1 MECLPFQYVDCRL
14 GFTCFGVFT
23 FLSLLNAT
31 EGFTCYGVF
40 TFFSL
45 LTAAG
50 SLAIPAVPSSS
61 VVAVLIVLS
70 SLDIQVHNIGIVL
83 ALEWYK

>member
-1 MECLPFQYVDCRL
+1 MVYLLRSVDCRW
-14 GFTCFGVFT
+14 GFT
-23 FLSLLNAT
+23 S
-31 EGFTCYGVF
+31 YGVL

-50 SLAIPAVPSSS
+50 SLAIPAVPSAS
-61 VVAVLIVLS
+61 VISVLIVLS
-70 SLDIQVHNIGIVL
+70 SLDIQVHNIGIVF

>member
-1 MECLPFQYVDCRL
+1 MLPSDYLFQSVDCRWVVYL
-14 GFTCFGVFT
+14 LLVFT
-23 FLSLLNAT
+23 
-31 EGFTCYGVF
+31 Y
-40 TFFSL
+40 FSL

-50 SLAIPAVPSSS
+50 SLAIPSVPSSS

-70 SLDIQVHNIGIVL
+70 SLDIQVHNIGIVF

>member
-1 MECLPFQYVDCRL
+1 MITTFVVLGTFSYNPKKDV
-14 GFTCFGVFT
+14 GFTY
-23 FLSLLNAT
+23 
-31 EGFTCYGVF
+31 YGVF

-50 SLAIPAVPSSS
+50 SLAIPAVPSAS
-61 VVAVLIVLS
+61 VISVLIVLS
-70 SLDIQVHNIGIVL
+70 SLDIQVHNIGIVF